1 MSNTPTEFVNT
12 MVRAGAGAGKTYG
25 LIQKIVDLVKEHTH
39 KNSKTL
45 PRFVVTTFTRKATQE
60 VRERLLSK
68 ALELRREDSEF
79 GDLFLNFLKSS
90 GFLMVSTIHGILN
103 LFLRQYGSVIG
114 LDPEFKV
121 KPHSSHLLTEALHE
135 LLVENS
141 LMMPLVQNYGWK
153 NMRIFLLEYHRSS
166 VLNPDLQALPPSHF
180 YHYWEQQLNLLKT
193 QASDLAFY
201 IEPFLALTKGDSLP
215 RFHACLK
222 EITTILNTSDNLWER
237 LSQLKKVHRQLP
249 RNLGPLKQWDDS
261 YKEMRTLITKIL
273 SDIAEDL
280 LTEKENFEIHF
291 QDEQAFQELGI
302 QFSQK
307 WFKKKIE
314 AGELEMEDL
323 ELLSLYILRRFPEHS
338 KNFSNSWNYWF
349 IDEYQDTSPIQVDI
363 LHYLIDSCPH
373 YVVGDPQQSIYFF
386 RGARSKVFHEKL
398 KLFKESSAKIEEK
411 KVNRRSLPPTLH
423 FINDLM
429 DLVNK
434 HQFSPMDPLTEN
446 NSNNL
451 LAGYFY
457 LISEEKE
464 EFRLTQ
470 LVETLL
476 KLIKEGVEP
485 SHIAILCREN
495 NELQRV
501 FAKIQEAGLPAQVY
515 SKGRF
520 LEDRQVK
527 DALSLW
533 KFLINPYDDINLI
546 ELLRSPWFLVP
557 DQVLL
562 ENSTDKKDGLW
573 NCLKTITLEP
583 IIILKNGLQ
592 ELMQESH
599 FTVWKKLL
607 INSIAFAECTQL
619 DPSGRKEANLWK
631 LISVIH
637 EGIKAGTLD
646 YTNPLNIDLQIESNN
661 ENEAQAFRDSHQIQ
675 LMTIHGS
682 KGLEFEHVI
691 LPFLNHTRKK
701 EGTSFFTTDLET
713 QFWTTA
719 FMEESTRTTH
729 SHYFARLVT
738 EEVNSLL
745 DEESERL
752 FYVAITRAKK
762 ALHFFCPQ
770 TTDKVSTT
778 GWARHL
784 QSFISKGPGL
794 FIADSGQY
802 EFKIESL
809 EKDSS
814 TLLSQPSM
822 PGAISE
828 SSSPSPTLSTSSP
841 KISVSKRKKKDVK
854 DLNDASL

>member
-1 MSNTPTEFVNT
+1 MSNTPTQFVNT

-25 LIQKIVDLVKEHTH
+25 LIQKIVDLVKEHTN
-39 KNSKTL
+39 KNPKTL

-68 ALELRREDSEF
+68 ALELRREDPEF

-103 LFLRQYGSVIG
+103 LFLRQYGSLIG

-121 KPHSSHLLTEALHE
+121 KANSSQLLTETLHE
-135 LLVENS
+135 LLVENPG
-141 LMMPLVQNYGWK
+141 MMPLVQKYGWK
-153 NMRIFLLEYHRSS
+153 NLKIFLLEYHRSA
-166 VLNPDLQALPPSHF
+166 VLNPNLQALPSTHF
-180 YHYWEQQLNLLKT
+180 YQYWEKQLNLLKA
-193 QASDLAFY
+193 QAS
-201 IEPFLALTKGDSLP
+201 ELALYVEPLLVQTKGESLP
-215 RFHACLK
+215 RFHAGLR
-222 EITTILNTSDNLWER
+222 EITTILNTSNNLWER

-249 RNLGPLKQWDDS
+249 RNLGSLKQWDES

-280 LTEKENFEIHF
+280 LTEKAHFEVHF
-291 QDEQAFQELGI
+291 QDQQLLQGLGG

-314 AGELEMEDL
+314 ACELEMEDL

-338 KNFSNSWNYWF
+338 KPFSTSWSYWF

-411 KVNRRSLPPTLH
+411 KVNRRSLTPTLH

-434 HQFSPMDPLTEN
+434 HQFSPMDSLSEN

-451 LAGYFY
+451 LVGHFY

-464 EFRLTQ
+464 EFRLSQ
-470 LVETLL
+470 LVELL
-476 KLIKEGVEP
+476 VKLIKQEGVEP

-501 FAKIQEAGLPAQVY
+501 FAQIQKAGLPAQVY

-533 KFLINPYDDINLI
+533 KFLVNPYDDINLI
-546 ELLRSPWFLVP
+546 ELLRSPWFLVG
-557 DQVLL
+557 DRVLL
-562 ENSTDKKDGLW
+562 EQSVDKKNDKRDELW
-573 NCLKTITLEP
+573 NRLKALNLEP
-583 IIILKNGLQ
+583 LIVLRNGLQ
-592 ELMQESH
+592 ELIQESH

-607 INSIAFAECTQL
+607 VNSIAFAECTQL
-619 DPSGRKEANLWK
+619 DPSGHKEANLWK

-637 EGIKAGTLD
+637 EEIKAGTLD
-646 YTNPLNIDLQIESNN
+646 YTNPLNIDMEVESNS

-682 KGLEFEHVI
+682 KGLEFDHVI

-701 EGTSFFTTDLET
+701 ESTSFFTTDLET

-770 TTDKVSTT
+770 STDKVSAT

-784 QSFISKGPGL
+784 QSFTSKGTGL
-794 FIADSGQY
+794 FIVDSGQY
-802 EFKIESL
+802 EFKI
-809 EKDSS
+809 DSS
-814 TLLSQPSM
+814 NPS
-822 PGAISE
+822 AIE
-828 SSSPSPTLSTSSP
+828 SG
-841 KISVSKRKKKDVK
+841 
-854 DLNDASL
+854 